1 MEFRQLSYFVAV
13 AETGS
18 ISAASRRVHVAQP
31 ALTRQIRLLE
41 EDLEVGL
48 LERHARGVRLTVAG
62 KALYEEA
69 VVLLDRR
76 TRIKTRLTA
85 LGSGLTGK
93 LGLGVTVTHLWVPE
107 VASLLR
113 CYRDR
118 YPEVGFE
125 VFPLL
130 SGPQLDRLR
139 EGTLDAGILYLDSA
153 EQQGLETYRL
163 QDDYLML
170 AVPTDS
176 HWASSPPRRLKELAQ
191 ADFIWGFRSVSPVY
205 FDRVMAHFQRLDFHP
220 RVVQFGADNIAILSM
235 VAAGLGIAIVPAASA
250 SHPMPGICFLEL
262 EELTHS
268 SMPLWLAWR
277 SGNDS
282 PVLRNLVALAAS
294 FTPVFGSRTDDPAC
308 DNS

>member
-1 MEFRQLSYFVAV
+1 MCIRD
-13 AETGS
+13 
-18 ISAASRRVHVAQP
+18 R
-31 ALTRQIRLLE
+31 IRLLE
-41 EDLEVGL
+41 EDLEANL

-69 VVLLDRR
+69 VALLDRR
-76 TRIKTRLTA
+76 IRIKTRLAA

-107 VASLLR
+107 VAALLR

-130 SGPQLDRLR
+130 SGPQLERLR
-139 EGTLDAGILYLDSA
+139 EGTLDAGILYLDGA
-153 EQQGLETYRL
+153 EQQGLETRRL
-163 QDDYLML
+163 QDDHLIL

-176 HWASSPPRRLKELAQ
+176 HWTSAPPRHLKELEQ

-205 FDRVMAHFQRLDFHP
+205 YDRVMAHFQRLDFHP

-250 SHPMPGICFLEL
+250 CHPMPGIHFLEL

-268 SMPLWLAWR
+268 AMPLWLAWR

-282 PVLRNLVALAAS
+282 PVLHNLVALAES
-294 FTPVFGSRTDDPAC
+294 GFRPERGSQPGDR
-308 DNS
+308 S